1 MKWTL
6 FLLTLL
12 LTGCA
17 SYKASNLSALD
28 PYSVRNYPEIDGM
41 HIGCKAFTKEDCLTY
56 LGRNVIAKG
65 YQPIQLTFQN
75 TTDKTYIFSSKEISI
90 PCTNTQEVAQSVYTS
105 TLGRVVGYS
114 LLVLPAIVDGVKSMK
129 ANSSLNE
136 DFHEK
141 AREHFIIPPGS
152 YKKTLVF
159 VPRAHYHP
167 IFDLSLL
174 EQETGKHKTIGLSLV
189 K

>member
-1 MKWTL
+1 MKWIFFPLAL
-6 FLLTLL
+6 F

-17 SYKASNLSALD
+17 SYKASNLPALD
-28 PYSVRNYPEIDGM
+28 PCCVRNYSEIDGV
-41 HIGCKAFTKEDCLTY
+41 HIGCKAFTKEDCLVY
-56 LGRNVIAKG
+56 LDRNVIAKG

-75 TTDKTYIFSSKEISI
+75 TTDQTYIFSSKEISI

-114 LLVLPAIVDGVKSMK
+114 FLILPAIVDGVKSMK

-136 DFHEK
+136 DFHKK
-141 AREHFIIPPGS
+141 AREHFIIPPDS
-152 YKKTLVF
+152 YQKTLIF
-159 VPRAHYHP
+159 VPRAHFKP
-167 IFDLSLL
+167 IFDISLL
-174 EQETGKHKTIGLSLV
+174 ERGTGKHRTIGLSLV